1 MARPSVRY
9 ESAVRL
15 SFTRVRFPHLG
26 QFMMPNHSAGG
37 VELRLQAACRQAHL
51 HLLLGLIP
59 GHASLDV
66 SNLAHEAL
74 FDAP

>member
-1 MARPSVRY
+1 MARPSALY

-26 QFMMPNHSAGG
+26 QFMLSNLGAGG

-51 HLLLGLIP
+51 HLLLRLVP
-59 GHASLDV
+59 VHAGLDV
-66 SNLAHEAL
+66 PNLAHEAL
-74 FDAP
+74 FGTL